1 MNKQQQEKFAELKQR
16 FRTRPYGSQLS
27 DEERK
32 ELQQFHQIEKM
43 EDRLQ
48 FGSDYD
54 WMVETLYKHDPIRLV
69 PCEVPKDEYENEGSM
84 ILRRL
89 ADLKP
94 RTIETIQQMVWEVFD
109 KQFSISAD
117 AGGKTHYH
125 SEAGKPTDAV
135 YEAIAKEMYAKF
147 CA

>member
-1 MNKQQQEKFAELKQR
+1 MTKQQQERFAELKQR
-16 FRTRPYGSQLS
+16 FRTRPYGSKLS

-48 FGSDYD
+48 FGEDFD
-54 WMVETLYKHDPIRLV
+54 WMSAALYKHDPIRLV
-69 PCEVPKDEYENEGSM
+69 PCEVPKDEYESEGRM

-89 ADLKP
+89 AKMDHPTVEK
-94 RTIETIQQMVWEVFD
+94 IQHMVWEVFD
-109 KQFSISAD
+109 QQFSISAD
-117 AGGKTHYH
+117 VAGKQHYH
-125 SEAGKPTDAV
+125 SEAGNATDPV